1 MINNVLRVAIYCLV
15 FLSIQV
21 LVLNNI
27 HFLRLA
33 TPFLYVYI
41 LLKMPV
47 GTQPVRL
54 LLLAFFTG
62 LVVDSFTN
70 TAGMLPSFCISF
82 QGNRLRLKS
91 MASREKPAATL
102 PSASS
107 LSDSTLPLLL
117 RSKRP
122 KTKRAAIREIPTPIG
137 CVSAIPLS
145 AKYTVEP
152 PLKKVNSKWAR
163 YRPLSCIVRSETC

>member
-70 TAGMLPSFCISF
+70 TAGMHAAACCLAAFARTPGSLVFFERKDRLQASLAVAAALLGLAPHRVAHPLRPALP
-82 QGNRLRLKS
+82 RL
-91 MASREKPAATL
+91 PHPGQHL
-102 PSASS
+102 P
-107 LSDSTLPLLL
+107 DYPLD
-117 RSKRP
+117 
-122 KTKRAAIREIPTPIG
+122 IP
-137 CVSAIPLS
+137 
-145 AKYTVEP
+145 
-152 PLKKVNSKWAR
+152 R
-163 YRPLSCIVRSETC
+163 

>member
-70 TAGMLPSFCISF
+70 TAGMHAAACCLAAFARNPLINLLA
-82 QGNRLRLKS
+82 GKDI
-91 MASREKPAATL
+91 PAAGI
-102 PSASS
+102 PSAALFGKGAFLRYTLGFVMLHHIALFLIES
-107 LSDSTLPLLL
+107 LTLFDPLYLVFRLL
-117 RSKRP
+117 GSICL
-122 KTKRAAIREIPTPIG
+122 TTLLIYLADAFNLHIPT
-137 CVSAIPLS
+137 SNES
-145 AKYTVEP
+145 
-152 PLKKVNSKWAR
+152 
-163 YRPLSCIVRSETC
+163 

>member
-70 TAGMLPSFCISF
+70 TAGMH
-82 QGNRLRLKS
+82 
-91 MASREKPAATL
+91 AAACCLAAFARNPLINLLAGKDIPDTL
-102 PSASS
+102 GFVMLHHIALFLIES
-107 LSDSTLPLLL
+107 LTLFDPLYLVFRILGSICLTTLL
-117 RSKRP
+117 IYL
-122 KTKRAAIREIPTPIG
+122 AEAFNLHIPT
-137 CVSAIPLS
+137 SNES
-145 AKYTVEP
+145 
-152 PLKKVNSKWAR
+152 
-163 YRPLSCIVRSETC
+163 